1 MIKLVNLPSFDVAL
15 KYATDFCRDKLTT
28 NATIIVPDK
37 LSLFMEKHLFES
49 LNLQASFCI
58 KVSTLD
64 RFVKKDVDLDKSKTL
79 SKLGCVVLV
88 HKILTENFD
97 KLQLLRNKAYS
108 FSYAE
113 EIFNTIAQLKA
124 SKIGYEEMCKFASN
138 NAQLQAKIQDLALIY
153 QQYEEQKAGLLDITD
168 QFLLSCMGLK
178 DKYNNQNLLF
188 VGFDDFTAV
197 EYTAIE
203 CLAYTNNVTVVN
215 YFAKSNNQHI
225 YNDEVASQ
233 LKNIAYTCTLPFE
246 TLNNAIANDN
256 QYKTTNS
263 TVKTETNKQTQQVQQ
278 IDVLKQ
284 YLQANIFG
292 VRTSSFVD
300 EQSAVKI
307 KACRDVAD
315 ELEQI
320 ARDIRLKVLNGAKYS
335 QFGVAVFGLDAYTEQ
350 AKQIFDKYDI
360 NFYLDSPLKLN
371 QSVLFKFV
379 CDIFRREAENYEL
392 SHLIDIINSPF
403 FVLDAQTKQQLI
415 LKLISIDFKGELNT
429 KFDFSEL
436 NPARDA
442 LIDFL
447 RAFTF
452 ENQTIGQIKQTF
464 ALGFEKFKFAE
475 ILQDISSQTLLFN
488 KQILLNKS
496 VETVM
501 NLFEEIEKFYPTLS
515 ANQLADMFAR
525 LGEIT
530 EISNLPQ
537 TLDAVKIVDAN
548 NFCEEFDHLYIA
560 NCTADNAPAFKNDCG
575 IIVDAEI
582 EELNFAHKLAPTI
595 GHINKLA
602 RLRVFNACLLF
613 NKTLTISYSHTQS
626 ELIKEFC
633 SRLQN
638 TQGGAVFN
646 LHPEYAFGGQ
656 YVALSKQDYVEKNLI
671 FNTNLSSQYVQQKSI
686 INLNKTNAEQ
696 IKIETISASR
706 LEDYFKCPFHHFLNY
721 TIKVQ
726 QRPKNEIL
734 PFDTGII
741 LHKLLFNYYKAN
753 KKVGDLYEFAKQ
765 QIFSEVDA
773 NDRLKINAKSPVLVN
788 LIDEAV
794 RVLNGVNYIDQNSN
808 FVPQKFEFSFKN
820 NTALN
825 LGNAYLTGQIDRVD
839 SDGNNLRIVDYKT
852 GKAEAN
858 LKELY
863 YGNKLQL
870 FLYALAMES
879 ASKQRVV
886 GSFYLPLHN
895 SYTAEENNYSLKGFF
910 ENTEQNV
917 LNMDKRLTPGGKSDI
932 VNISMTNDSLARKSD
947 KALETDKLDMLKEYS
962 KIVSATAIEEIKS
975 GYINPT
981 PTGVNP
987 LCENCPYSQICLKNC
1002 RNIAERKPK
1011 QVTTKSFEG
1020 GEQ

>member
-1 MIKLVNLPSFDVAL
+1 MIKLVNLPSFDAAL
-15 KYATDFCRDKLTT
+15 NYAVDFCRDKLTT

-64 RFVKKDVDLDKSKTL
+64 RFVKKDVDLDKTKTL

-88 HKILTENFD
+88 HKILTENYD
-97 KLQLLRNKAYS
+97 KLQLLKNKAYS

-124 SKIGYEEMCKFASN
+124 SKIGYEEMCKFAST

-153 QQYEEQKAGLLDITD
+153 QQYEEQKAGLVDITD
-168 QFLLSCMGLK
+168 QFLLSCLGLK
-178 DKYNNQNLLF
+178 NKYNNQNLLF

-203 CLAYTNNVTVVN
+203 CLAHNNNVSVVN

-233 LKNIAYTCTLPFE
+233 LKNIAYICTLPFE
-246 TLNNAIANDN
+246 VENPLQNGVQANNAINIKGSA
-256 QYKTTNS
+256 
-263 TVKTETNKQTQQVQQ
+263 QTQQTAQTKQ
-278 IDVLKQ
+278 IDALKQ

-292 VRTSSFVD
+292 VKTNHFVD
-300 EQSAVKI
+300 VQSVVKI
-307 KACRDVAD
+307 KARRDVVD

-320 ARDIRLKVLNGAKYS
+320 ARDIRLKVLDGAKYS

-350 AKQIFDKYDI
+350 AKQIFGKYDI

-379 CDIFRREAENYEL
+379 CDIFRYQFENYEL
-392 SHLIDIINSPF
+392 SHIIDIINSPF
-403 FVLDAQTKQQLI
+403 FSLDATTKQQLI
-415 LKLISIDFKGELNT
+415 LKLICLDFKGELTT
-429 KFDFSEL
+429 KYDFGDL

-442 LIDFL
+442 LIEFL
-447 RAFTF
+447 HAFNF
-452 ENQTIGQIKQTF
+452 ENQAIGQIRQIIM
-464 ALGFEKFKFAE
+464 LGFEKFNFASV
-475 ILQDISSQTLLFN
+475 LQDLANKTLLFN
-488 KQILLNKS
+488 QQILLNKS
-496 VETVM
+496 LEIVLNM
-501 NLFEEIEKFYPTLS
+501 LDEIEKFYPTLTV
-515 ANQLADMFAR
+515 NQLADMFSR

-548 NFCEEFDHLYIA
+548 NFCERFDHLFIA
-560 NCTADNAPAFKNDCG
+560 NCTVENAPAFKHDCG

-582 EELNFAHKLAPTI
+582 AELNFAHKLAPTI

-613 NKTLTISYSHTQS
+613 EKTLTISYSHTQS
-626 ELIKEFC
+626 ELIKELCF
-633 SRLQN
+633 RLQN
-638 TQGGAVFN
+638 TKDGVVFD
-646 LHPEYAFGGQ
+646 LHPDYMQTGQ
-656 YVALSKQDYVEKNLI
+656 FDALSKQDFVEKNLI
-671 FNTNLSSQYVQQKSI
+671 YNTELSNRYVQPKNIKNLSD
-686 INLNKTNAEQ
+686 LNAKQ

-706 LEDYFKCPFHHFLNY
+706 LEDYFKCPMHHFLNY

-741 LHKLLFNYYKAN
+741 LHNLLLNFYKAN
-753 KKVGDLYEFAKQ
+753 KNVGDLYEFAKQ

-794 RVLNGVNYIDQNSN
+794 RVLNGVNNIDQNSN

-839 SDGNNLRIVDYKT
+839 SDGENLRIVDYKT
-852 GKAEAN
+852 GKADAG

-870 FLYALAMES
+870 FLYALAMENT
-879 ASKQRVV
+879 SKQRVV

-895 SYTAEENNYSLKGFF
+895 NYTDEENKYALNGFF
-910 ENTEQNV
+910 ENTTQNV
-917 LNMDKRLTPGGKSDI
+917 INMDKSLTPGGSSNI
-932 VNISMTNDSLARKSD
+932 VNIRMTKDGLAYKTN
-947 KALETDKLDMLKEYS
+947 KALDFDKFDKLKKYS
-962 KIVSATAIEEIKS
+962 KTVSAAAIEEIKL
-975 GYINPT
+975 GYIKPSPNDASA
-981 PTGVNP
+981 V
-987 LCENCPYSQICLKNC
+987 CDYCPYTQICLKNC
-1002 RNIAERKPK
+1002 RAIEERMTKN
-1011 QVTTKSFEG
+1011 VTLDSFNE
-1020 GEQ
+1020 EV